1 MVEIKDEWKIE
12 NRDEDI
18 YITLYVDDAEGYRI
32 SVFVVTDRAL
42 QSVADFSFGNTDEAY
57 QLAENLAECLHHYIS
72 HNKEEALDRISSF
85 TCTYPDDMQDLD
97 SIKELLVSWISGQLC
112 S

>member
-18 YITLYVDDAEGYRI
+18 YIILYVDVTEGYGI
-32 SVFVVTDRAL
+32 SVCAVTDTEL
-42 QSVADFSFGNTDEAY
+42 QSVADFSFGHTDEAY
-57 QLAENLAECLHHYIS
+57 QLAENLGKYLYHYIN
-72 HNKEEALDRISSF
+72 HNKEEALNRIHNL
-85 TCTYPDDMQDLD
+85 TCIYPDDMQDLD
-97 SIKELLVSWISGQLC
+97 AIKELLISWMQGQLC